1 MRRDLAANLAGN
13 LLLAVMAVGSGL
25 LIARLFGPTGR
36 GDFAS
41 IQVIAAFAAGLGG
54 LGLGD
59 AVLYRTAS
67 GHPVLVSA
75 LVRLSIGA
83 GAAAAVLAFPMGL
96 LIGGG
101 DDGARPGFV
110 LFAIGAAAATAIV
123 MVAQGATRGAGRFG
137 HWNLARILANVAWIA
152 CLLAATI
159 GVDVNLVAAAIV
171 FVAGYLA
178 VWAWL
183 AITEARRLTPSR
195 RERPRT
201 AALLRFGIPAALA
214 SVPALVNGRL
224 DLYVLA
230 AVSSTTEVGYYAAA
244 VGYCWAIAVLSQAVA
259 NLAFTRVAE
268 RSDAGARSDLLR
280 RLSQAAVVLVL
291 LAVAVAWLL
300 APWAL
305 PLLNSD
311 EFERSIGLARILLLG
326 VGCQSI
332 AFVLEEGTR
341 GLGLPK
347 LAMWAEIAGLAVMGV
362 LLVAVARNGP
372 TAVAWASTA
381 GYATTM
387 AVAVVATGRATGIAG
402 WRFLQPS
409 VRELAHLVRT
419 PVQPADHPTPTTPS
433 SAPR

>member
-1 MRRDLAANLAGN
+1 MRRDLATNLAGN
-13 LLLAVMAVGSGL
+13 LLLAVMAVASGL
-25 LIARLFGPTGR
+25 LIARLFGPEGR

-41 IQVIAAFAAGLGG
+41 IQVIAAFAAGLGA

-67 GHPVLVSA
+67 GHPVLASA
-75 LVRLSIGA
+75 LVRLSLGA
-83 GAAAAVLAFPMGL
+83 GVAAAVLAVPMGL
-96 LIGGG
+96 LIG
-101 DDGARPGFV
+101 DGSGASGFV
-110 LFAIGAAAATAIV
+110 AFAIGAAAATAIV

-159 GVDVNLVAAAIV
+159 GTGVNLVAAAVV
-171 FVAGYLA
+171 FVGGYLA
-178 VWAWL
+178 VWVWL
-183 AITEARRLTPSR
+183 AIAEARRDAPIR

-201 AALLRFGIPAALA
+201 TALLRFGIPAALA

-230 AVSSTTEVGYYAAA
+230 AVSPTTEVGYYAAA

-268 RSDAGARSDLLR
+268 RSEPVARADLLR
-280 RLSQAAVVLVL
+280 RLSQAAVVLVV
-291 LAVAVAWLL
+291 LAVALAWLL

-311 EFERSIGLARILLLG
+311 EFERSISLARILLLG

-362 LLVAVARNGP
+362 LLAAVAQDGP
-372 TAVAWASTA
+372 TAVAWASSA

-387 AVAVVATGRATGIAG
+387 AVAVLFTARATGIAG
-402 WRFLQPS
+402 WRYLTPS
-409 VRELAHLVRT
+409 VRELAHLVRS
-419 PVQPADHPTPTTPS
+419 PEQPAEHPTPTTPS